1 MTKKL
6 ETVHDWVDEYDL
18 KAILVDGE
26 NVEVGSDR
34 YMEIYKRKVE
44 ISKVNGEGFKTIE

>member
-1 MTKKL
+1 MATKL

-26 NVEVGSDR
+26 KIQVGSDR
-34 YMEIYKRKVE
+34 YMEIYKKKVE
-44 ISKVNGEGFKTIE
+44 VSKIDGEGFKTIE